1 MKQFIT
7 VEDQYT
13 YLHKQQFQIAA
24 SSAFYKYET
33 GAERGQTRDRTRV

>member
-7 VEDQYT
+7 VEYQYT

-24 SSAFYKYET
+24 ASAFYRYET
-33 GAERGQTRDRTRV
+33 GAERGQTRDRIQV